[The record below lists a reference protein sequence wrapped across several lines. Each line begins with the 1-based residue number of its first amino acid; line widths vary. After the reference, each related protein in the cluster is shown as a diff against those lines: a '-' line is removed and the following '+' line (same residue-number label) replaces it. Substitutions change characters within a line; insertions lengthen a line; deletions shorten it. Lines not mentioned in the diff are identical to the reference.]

1 MNEDFSSITLF
12 KETNDTNTPFG
23 QDIIGFFETAQPI
36 HYSLLGMSFLVII
49 VLVILCCCAFYLNCP
64 SFLSKLFCCCN
75 NRCGLKQKILNRT
88 AHFDNLP
95 TSKVTIDPRSREQLL
110 LESNQ
115 NPTVPDSETSFMV
128 PQASQ
133 ARQTAVQGPPIQKY
147 QAPPVPVYSDLC
159 RFGYRSCFCLRDRT
173 QCIGPMGHPPAY

>member
-1 MNEDFSSITLF
+1 
-12 KETNDTNTPFG
+12 
-23 QDIIGFFETAQPI
+23 
-36 HYSLLGMSFLVII
+36 MSFLVII

-64 SFLSKLFCCCN
+64 SFLAKLFCCCN

-88 AHFDNLP
+88 AHFDNSP

-133 ARQTAVQGPPIQKY
+133 ARQTAVQGPPILKY
-147 QAPPVPVYSDLC
+147 QAPTAPVYSDLC
-159 RFGYRSCFCLRDRT
+159 RYGYRSCFCLRDRT